1 MDSSESKSAPI
12 VCSPVTP
19 SRWRDL
25 ETLFGERGACAGCWC
40 MYWRAT
46 HSEYMKK
53 QGEGNRKAMRK
64 IVNSGRVP
72 GILAY
77 AGKEPIGWCSIE
89 PRERFVR
96 LETSRVLAPVDNQS
110 VWSVN
115 CFFIARAWR
124 RKGVS
129 VALLRA
135 AVEFARKRGPK
146 IVEGYPVDSRKGKS
160 PDAFVWTGLP
170 GTFLAAG
177 FKEVARRSPTRP
189 IYRRTN

>member
-1 MDSSESKSAPI
+1 MTLGFQ
-12 VCSPVTP
+12 PVTP

-25 ETLFGERGACAGCWC
+25 EKLFGEKGACAGCWC
-40 MYWRAT
+40 MYWRAK
-46 HSEYMKK
+46 HAEYQKQRGKK
-53 QGEGNRKAMRK
+53 NRKALRK
-64 IVNSGRVP
+64 IVVSGRVP

-89 PRERFVR
+89 PREQFVR
-96 LETSRVLAPVDNQS
+96 LETSRVLAPVDAQP
-110 VWSVN
+110 VWSAT

-135 AVEFARKRGPK
+135 AVDFARKRGAR
-146 IVEGYPVDSRKGKS
+146 IIEGYPVDTRKGKS

-170 GTFLAAG
+170 GTFLALG
-177 FKEVARRSPTRP
+177 FEEVMRRSPTRP
-189 IYRRTN
+189 IMRCAK